1 LEPPADTGAIWV
13 EAVVPEAVKEYES
26 WRDAWR
32 VAVAVLNRYR
42 NPLMRRFR
50 VPLLFVGAPWL
61 QVLLREIAPDLW
73 SVCSLVVRV
82 EPEIKAERE
91 PEPVAP
97 PRPDWIDE
105 NAPDP
110 EFAMQMAE
118 RLRGQSG
125 QELQLAGLLH
135 RAGKGYLA
143 RFQSKQAEK
152 TLSAAIELKRRYTS
166 ISDDLADAL
175 NDLSWALA
183 WQHRFVEATE
193 NLEEA
198 WRIYRQTRS
207 IQGEAEC
214 IRRLGNIAL
223 WKSDYTTAKERH
235 QQALSLYREIG
246 DARGEATCIMR
257 LGDAALRSSDH
268 ATAKELYEQ
277 ALSLFL
283 KIGLV
288 RGEANCIRRLGD
300 IALEKSDVVTAKE
313 RYEQTLL
320 LYRKMGSVWGEAK
333 CFSGLGDIALRRS
346 DQAEARRNFK
356 TALTLFEQLEEP
368 FRIGST
374 HLRLARVAENEPER
388 NQHIQAARAVWER
401 IDRSDLVKQLD
412 EEFG

>member
-1 LEPPADTGAIWV
+1 MDVNVNVLRNRQAERFVVTADC
-13 EAVVPEAVKEYES
+13 KEYES

-105 NAPDP
+105 DAPDP

-143 RFQSKQAEK
+143 RFQSKLAEK

-207 IQGEAEC
+207 IRGEAEC

-246 DARGEATCIMR
+246 DARGEAI
-257 LGDAALRSSDH
+257 
-268 ATAKELYEQ
+268 
-277 ALSLFL
+277 
-283 KIGLV
+283 
-288 RGEANCIRRLGD
+288 
-300 IALEKSDVVTAKE
+300 
-313 RYEQTLL
+313 
-320 LYRKMGSVWGEAK
+320 
-333 CFSGLGDIALRRS
+333 RRS